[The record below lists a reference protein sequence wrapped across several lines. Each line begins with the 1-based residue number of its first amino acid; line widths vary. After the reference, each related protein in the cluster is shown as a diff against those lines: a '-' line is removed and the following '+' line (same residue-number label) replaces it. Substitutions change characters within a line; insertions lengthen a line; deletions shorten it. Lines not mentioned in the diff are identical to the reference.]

1 MINNNVTNQLLLEVR
16 VEKQL
21 SPGGQGVVD
30 HLLLVFRIDAYQT
43 YTCVVTSLANI
54 TYCEC
59 SQSVIRLR
67 AAFYHAIIGLIT

>member
-30 HLLLVFRIDAYQT
+30 HLLLVLEYMRIKHIHVLLP
-43 YTCVVTSLANI
+43 VVRCYL
-54 TYCEC
+54 
-59 SQSVIRLR
+59 L
-67 AAFYHAIIGLIT
+67 